1 MYVKLFVCLFYN
13 HQTLYRFF
21 AMQSDGELMADDV
34 IKTTFYLDR
43 EVHKSLRNL
52 AIQQNRS
59 MNQQAQYL
67 LRRALMPQ
75 DDRVSRVLAAT
86 KQAVNE

>member
-1 MYVKLFVCLFYN
+1 
-13 HQTLYRFF
+13 
-21 AMQSDGELMADDV
+21 MQSDGELMADDV

-43 EVHKSLRNL
+43 EVHKALRNL

-67 LRRALMPQ
+67 LRRALMPT

>member
-1 MYVKLFVCLFYN
+1 
-13 HQTLYRFF
+13 
-21 AMQSDGELMADDV
+21 MQSDGKSMADDV

>member
-1 MYVKLFVCLFYN
+1 
-13 HQTLYRFF
+13 YRFF
-21 AMQSDGELMADDV
+21 AMQSDGKSMADDV

>member
-1 MYVKLFVCLFYN
+1 
-13 HQTLYRFF
+13 
-21 AMQSDGELMADDV
+21 MQSDGELMADDV

-43 EVHKSLRNL
+43 EVHKALRNQ

-67 LRRALMPQ
+67 LRRALMPT

>member
-1 MYVKLFVCLFYN
+1 
-13 HQTLYRFF
+13 
-21 AMQSDGELMADDV
+21 MQSDGELMADDV

-43 EVHKSLRNL
+43 KVHKALRNL

-67 LRRALMPQ
+67 LRRALMPT

-86 KQAVNE
+86 KQAARAESLMQQVRALGHWPKETEGK